1 MSKKIIRKKLL
12 ISRKSNFKNIG
23 INYSLIKDI
32 LKKKE
37 FSNKKTI
44 GAYFPI
50 NYEIDC
56 LYFLKIIQQN
66 GYKISLPVI
75 NKQYQMDF
83 YEWSFNKPLNV
94 NILGIPEPY
103 RLKKAY
109 PDILLV
115 PLVAFD
121 EYKYRLGYGGGYY
134 DRYIEKL
141 CKLKKVT
148 TIGLAFSFQCVKKL
162 HINNHDRKLDFILTE
177 NYIVK

>member
-56 LYFLKIIQQN
+56 LEILKQLEKS
-66 GYKISLPVI
+66 GHKISLPI
-75 NKQYQMDF
+75 TRKGNKMDF
-83 YEWSFNKPLNV
+83 FEWSSKQPLL
-94 NILGIPEPY
+94 ISKIGIPEPFS
-103 RLKKAY
+103 KKKVY

-115 PLVAFD
+115 PLVAFNK
-121 EYKYRLGYGGGYY
+121 YKFRLGYGGGYY
-134 DRYIEKL
+134 DRYIQKI
-141 CKLKKVT
+141 KKIKKIL
-148 TIGLAFSFQCVKKL
+148 TIGMAFSFQEVAKL
-162 HINNHDRKLDFILTE
+162 PISRYDKKLDFIFTE
-177 NYIVK
+177 NYIK